1 MSKLYAFLDIE
12 TTGLDPDRDA
22 ILEIAWFITDHQLN
36 QITPDRT
43 FLTAPIEFASY
54 VIQREAIESDF
65 VYSMHEKSGLLDS
78 VAHRLRDEVSS
89 PAQAHTQFARDVNE
103 VVQPGDSLHLAGM
116 SVHFDRNFLQDEP
129 GWDLL
134 FRPDQD
140 DAEGGSLKFHHRLL
154 DLTATKL
161 LFEIAGRDLPEVENI
176 NAHRAIND
184 CHEAHDM
191 ALALARELGEL

>member
-12 TTGLDPDRDA
+12 TTGLDPDKDP
-22 ILEIAWFITDHQLN
+22 ILEIAWFITDPQLN

-43 FLTAPIEFASY
+43 FLTAPLEFNSIAM
-54 VIQREAIESDF
+54 QREMIENDF
-65 VYSMHEKSGLLDS
+65 VYGMHEKSGLMEAL
-78 VAHRLRDEVSS
+78 AMRFRDQVSS
-89 PAQAHTQFARDVNE
+89 PVQAHTQFARDVNE
-103 VVQPGDSLHLAGM
+103 VIQPGDSLHLAGM
-116 SVHFDRNFLQDEP
+116 SVHFDKSFLQDEP
-129 GWDLL
+129 GWDLI

-140 DAEGGSLKFHHRLL
+140 DVEGGSLKFHHRML

-161 LFEIAGRDLPEVENI
+161 LFEIAGRDLPEVENP

-191 ALALARELGEL
+191 ALAIARELGEL

>member
-12 TTGLDPDRDA
+12 TTGLDPDRDV
-22 ILEIAWFITDHQLN
+22 ILEISWFITDPQLN

-43 FLTAPIEFASY
+43 FLTAPREFTSY
-54 VIQREAIESDF
+54 AMQRELIENDF
-65 VYSMHEKSGLLDS
+65 VYEMHEKSGLLGDLVDRSSRQMSSS
-78 VAHRLRDEVSS
+78 V
-89 PAQAHTQFARDVNE
+89 QAHTQFARDVNE
-103 VVQPGDSLHLAGM
+103 VIQPGDSLHLAGM
-116 SVHFDRNFLQDEP
+116 SVHFDKSFLQDEP
-129 GWDLL
+129 GWDLI

-140 DAEGGSLKFHHRLL
+140 DVEGRSLKFHHRML

-161 LFEIAGRDLPEVENI
+161 LFEIAGRDLPEVENV

-191 ALALARELGEL
+191 ALALARELVEL